1 MMPCAVLNR
10 MRLHRL
16 LFLGQER
23 QNCQRDGAHTEYQQK
38 LGRDRVA
45 GEVHHGVIPVQNGEG
60 EKTQGENDDQIG
72 EYRSDFHAEA
82 SSVGSQM
89 QMQSEMVLDGL

>member
-1 MMPCAVLNR
+1 
-10 MRLHRL
+10 MRLHWL

-38 LGRDRVA
+38 LGRDRIA

-60 EKTQGENDDQIG
+60 EKTQGEDDDQMG
-72 EYRSDFHAEA
+72 EDRSDLHAEA
-82 SSVGSQM
+82 SFLGSQI
-89 QMQSEMVLDGL
+89 QMQSEMVLEGL

>member
-1 MMPCAVLNR
+1 MSPMPRVMLNNR
-10 MRLHRL
+10 RLHRI

-23 QNCQRDGAHTEYQQK
+23 QNRQRDGAHTEYQQK

-60 EKTQGENDDQIG
+60 EKTQGENDDQICVI
-72 EYRSDFHAEA
+72 RS
-82 SSVGSQM
+82 QRCP
-89 QMQSEMVLDGL
+89 